1 MPATQLRLLIAAEG
15 VSNFGGMLTRLA
27 VPWIAS
33 LALAATPAQ
42 MAMLVVA
49 DMVAGAVGAL
59 WLGPWIDRLP
69 KRRAMLVCDGARAV
83 LLALLAALAWGGAI
97 SMAVLVAAALAAGV
111 FNVAF
116 ALARSAWIAQRV
128 PAPELARANAGLAA
142 AGSVSE
148 TLAFA
153 SGGWLYQWAG
163 AVWALLVDA
172 CSFVASAVLLRGVQ
186 EAPPAGTSLSA
197 ASAWRR
203 WWGEQREGWRSLL
216 AHPVLRALTAV
227 EALRAVGMGLVGTSY
242 MVFVSRDLGLA
253 TGAQGL
259 LFALGAL
266 GALAGAAVA
275 PRLPPAT
282 GLVCGLGLAAL
293 GALCVPLAYG
303 AGWAAMAL
311 IAAQQIVG
319 DAGDTVVDVHD
330 HTLRQSLAPPDQ
342 LARVDAGIRSVGQ
355 LGALLGALL
364 GGVWGTWQ
372 SPRAVLFGGA
382 ALFAC
387 AALCAGL
394 GLGRRMAAR
403 VRA

>member
-1 MPATQLRLLIAAEG
+1 
-15 VSNFGGMLTRLA
+15 
-27 VPWIAS
+27 
-33 LALAATPAQ
+33 
-42 MAMLVVA
+42 
-49 DMVAGAVGAL
+49 
-59 WLGPWIDRLP
+59 
-69 KRRAMLVCDGARAV
+69 
-83 LLALLAALAWGGAI
+83 
-97 SMAVLVAAALAAGV
+97 
-111 FNVAF
+111 
-116 ALARSAWIAQRV
+116 V

-186 EAPPAGTSLSA
+186 EAPPAGAPLSA
-197 ASAWRR
+197 SSAWRR

-275 PRLPPAT
+275 PRLPPTT

-303 AGWAAMAL
+303 AGWTAMAL